1 MSRGADWAPSR
12 RQFLIRAGSA
22 LAGTALFNVRV
33 RAAESLPHIAANDP
47 AALALHYTD
56 DASRIDSA
64 KDPGHMAGATCAN
77 CKLYQGGDA
86 ASGPCQLYPGKSVS
100 SKGWCM
106 GYQKKG

>member
-12 RQFLIRAGSA
+12 RQFLVSAGSA
-22 LAGTALFNVRV
+22 LAGTALFSVRIP
-33 RAAESLPHIAANDP
+33 AAESLPPLAANDP

-56 DASRIDSA
+56 EANRIDSA
-64 KDPGHMAGATCAN
+64 KDPTHVAGAACGN

-100 SKGWCM
+100 SNGWCM